1 MPGYTQK
8 AAFFHLEIVTMCASL
23 QYYTVLVYVS
33 VLVGVVH
40 LRLFPIFPHVFR
52 CQAHLLDTIYCVHVS
67 HRTYIQCT
75 IVPARCGRRT
85 SGPIASSRSLSVWP
99 RGRARCAV
107 HLLAYVLAALAS
119 VLYRLGICY
128 IFNDTSPG
136 LFFTCARCACLC
148 VRLLM
153 PGQRW
158 TFLSVVPVR
167 PALLARVCARCAR
180 LRACAWAC
188 SLRSPTPVPAPTPTC
203 VPAPVPVCVA
213 CLLPLFAPIL

>member
-1 MPGYTQK
+1 M
-8 AAFFHLEIVTMCASL
+8 
-23 QYYTVLVYVS
+23 
-33 VLVGVVH
+33 
-40 LRLFPIFPHVFR
+40 LRCTH
-52 CQAHLLDTIYCVHVS
+52 
-67 HRTYIQCT
+67 IQCACLLPCLLAALA
-75 IVPARCGRRT
+75 VLAAAC
-85 SGPIASSRSLSVWP
+85 SWRSLSV
-99 RGRARCAV
+99 
-107 HLLAYVLAALAS
+107 LLAALAVPVPVCPCS
-119 VLYRLGICY
+119 LRCSLARL
-128 IFNDTSPG
+128 
-136 LFFTCARCACLC
+136 CARCACLC

>member
-1 MPGYTQK
+1 M
-8 AAFFHLEIVTMCASL
+8 FFAVKHIYLTLYIVHICRVAPI
-23 QYYTVLVYVS
+23 YS
-33 VLVGVVH
+33 VPLY
-40 LRLFPIFPHVFR
+40 
-52 CQAHLLDTIYCVHVS
+52 LLALLAVRACW
-67 HRTYIQCT
+67 
-75 IVPARCGRRT
+75 
-85 SGPIASSRSLSVWP
+85 RSLWPSYLRPDRFQPLAVCVAVWP
-99 RGRARCAV
+99 CSLRCSLARLCARCAV

-119 VLYRLGICY
+119 VLYRLGNCY